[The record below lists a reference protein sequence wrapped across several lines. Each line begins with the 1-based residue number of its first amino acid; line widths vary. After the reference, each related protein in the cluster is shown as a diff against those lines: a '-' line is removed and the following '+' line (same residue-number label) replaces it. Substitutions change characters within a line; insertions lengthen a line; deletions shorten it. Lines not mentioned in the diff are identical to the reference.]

1 MKELLP
7 SSNLMQITPASGGQ
21 ITSPSQSIDAIK
33 RLLDEMERQDFGY
46 PIDLNTVRAPSA
58 TRVGASL
65 PEQLRPLYEECDGM
79 SLPDVHNGIFIDSAE
94 RVLSAP
100 SRGDA
105 VSVGDSLE
113 RFVPFGSDGGG
124 NRYAMSEATGAVH
137 ILPSSGG
144 ICDGRYIAA
153 RAAPVRIVAEN
164 PSRFIERVEADVRA
178 FVRGVEGHE
187 FI

>member
-1 MKELLP
+1 M
-7 SSNLMQITPASGGQ
+7 
-21 ITSPSQSIDAIK
+21 TSPSRSIEAIK
-33 RLLDEMERQDFGY
+33 QLLNEMERQDFGY

-58 TRVGASL
+58 TRVRASL
-65 PEQLRPLYEECDGM
+65 PEQLRTLYDECDGM

-94 RVLSAP
+94 RVLPAP

-144 ICDGRYIAA
+144 ICDGRYIADPD
-153 RAAPVRIVAEN
+153 APVRILAEN

>member
-1 MKELLP
+1 MRPISRSIEMIKELLC
-7 SSNLMQITPASGGQ
+7 
-21 ITSPSQSIDAIK
+21 
-33 RLLDEMERQDFGY
+33 EMERQDFGY
-46 PIDLNTVRAPSA
+46 PIDVNTVRAPSA
-58 TRVGASL
+58 TRVRTSL
-65 PEQLRPLYEECDGM
+65 PEQLRTLYEVCDGV

-137 ILPSSGG
+137 ILPSAGSLR
-144 ICDGRYIAA
+144 DGKYIADPD
-153 RAAPVRIVAEN
+153 APVRIVAEN
-164 PSRFIERVEADVRA
+164 PSRFIERIEADVRA
-178 FVRGVEGHE
+178 FVHGVEGHE
-187 FI
+187 FL